1 MQNMLGGMKELAP
14 GEGVDQERISE
25 TMND

>member
-1 MQNMLGGMKELAP
+1 MQNMLDGMKELAP

-25 TMND
+25 TAL